1 MAPPAGT
8 LRVGRYFLAIVIIFI
23 VLFTIVFWPGT
34 DHAPKLGLDL
44 RGGAQVIYKAETT
57 NGKSPSHD
65 SMNQAKTIIEQRVNG
80 LGVEQA
86 QVVIQGSNEIVVT
99 VPGKR
104 ADELSSVGNTALL
117 NFRPLIAGGFAAT
130 SAASPAPTATATATG
145 TASAS
150 TSPSASSGSTPSGAA
165 SAAPSSGVSGQNA
178 QARAIDASTPPASTT
193 PTASVTPTASAAPS
207 TPPSGSAAASG
218 SAGATPG
225 ATPSPS
231 SSAPALDTTALGY
244 ASLTPA
250 QQTQVADF
258 QCGDPVS
265 PKPTDSVV
273 VCDQGHTTKYM
284 LGPVLVPGTEV
295 DTASAQAPNA
305 SAGSFQW
312 TVLIQLKSAG
322 QKTWSEY
329 TAQHHNADS
338 SGQAQDT
345 VAANYVAFTLD
356 DEVISTPTDILGT
369 INGNTQ
375 VSGSFTQTQAT
386 DLANSLKYGALPLK
400 FTQEAAQTV
409 SATLGTAQLKA
420 GLLAGGIG
428 LILVVLYSLI
438 YYRALGL
445 VTISSL
451 LVSGGLT
458 YASLVIL
465 GSQIGFTLTLAGIAG
480 FIVAVGIT
488 ADSFVVLFE
497 RIKDEVHE
505 GRTMRVAIPRAWV
518 RARRTIIS
526 ADVVSFLAA
535 AVLYEFA
542 AGDVR
547 GFAFTLGMSTI
558 LDLVVVFLFTHPLV
572 SLLSR
577 SAAFGSAR
585 FTGLNSVRAGGI
597 AQSAPTAQ
605 DRRRAPRGPACG
617 HPPGGHR
624 LGRTGHRRRRR
635 VRGVRRRIGRRL
647 RRRLRRGR
655 RATRRGAG
663 ACRRGRAAG
672 GRAR

>member
-1 MAPPAGT
+1 M
-8 LRVGRYFLAIVIIFI
+8 
-23 VLFTIVFWPGT
+23 
-34 DHAPKLGLDL
+34 
-44 RGGAQVIYKAETT
+44 
-57 NGKSPSHD
+57 
-65 SMNQAKTIIEQRVNG
+65 NG
-80 LGVEQA
+80 LGVEQS
-86 QVVIQGSNEIVVT
+86 QVVIQGSDEIVVT

-104 ADELSSVGNTALL
+104 ADELANVGATALL
-117 NFRPLIAGGFAAT
+117 NFRPLISGGFSVTAP
-130 SAASPAPTATATATG
+130 AASTTPTASGSATG
-145 TASAS
+145 TSSASAS
-150 TSPSASSGSTPSGAA
+150 SSASSTASAPASGSTPSGAA
-165 SAAPSSGVSGQNA
+165 SQASSAASGQNA
-178 QARAIDASTPPASTT
+178 GDRPLAAGTTAPA
-193 PTASVTPTASAAPS
+193 
-207 TPPSGSAAASG
+207 
-218 SAGATPG
+218 
-225 ATPSPS
+225 S
-231 SSAPALDTTALGY
+231 SSAPASASTTPSATPSASPSASPTTSAASTALTPASTSCPSTPTTANDADNSEISGLDSTALGF
-244 ASLTPA
+244 STLCI
-250 QQTQVADF
+250 QQQLAIAEYK
-258 QCGDPVS
+258 CGNPVS
-265 PKPTDSVV
+265 QNPKDNVV
-273 VCDQGHTTKYM
+273 VCDQGATTKYL

-305 SAGSFQW
+305 QNGSFQW
-312 TVLIQLKSAG
+312 TVLIELKSGG

-329 TAQHHNADS
+329 TAAHHNADA
-338 SGQAQDT
+338 SGQTQDT
-345 VAANYVAFTLD
+345 VPANYVAFTLD

-375 VSGSFTQTQAT
+375 VSGSFTQKQAT
-386 DLANSLKYGALPLK
+386 DLANDLKYGALPLK
-400 FTQEAAQTV
+400 FTTETASTV
-409 SATLGTAQLKA
+409 SATLGSAQLKA

-428 LILVVLYSLI
+428 LALVVLYSLI

-505 GRTMRVAIPRAWV
+505 GRTMRVAVPRAWI

-526 ADVVSFLAA
+526 ADIVSFLAA

-585 FTGLNSVRAGGI
+585 FTGLNAVREGGV
-597 AQSAPTAQ
+597 ALSAPTAE
-605 DRRRAPRGPACG
+605 DRRRAVASQRAAG
-617 HPPGGHR
+617 
-624 LGRTGHRRRRR
+624 RRRGSTSSATAVIDDEQAFGDEADDLTGTWAAEAPDGAPEPDAFADDDSTPAPRPSVAPAAGTAAERAAARR
-635 VRGVRRRIGRRL
+635 ARL
-647 RRRLRRGR
+647 REESPPR
-655 RATRRGAG
+655 
-663 ACRRGRAAG
+663 RRGRAG
-672 GRAR
+672 IVTDDNESGEH